1 MNYVNKT
8 VAIDANNFVVFND
21 RSGERRAFHVSEIAK
36 NLFPAV
42 INGKPYDGIVSI
54 HNGDYPEG
62 YPLNV
67 KLDSMTGF
75 PCAVDIVE
83 VVYDEDQARNFMH

>member
-8 VAIDANNFVVFND
+8 VQIDDNNFVVFND

-42 INGKPYDGIVSI
+42 INGKEYDAVVSI

-62 YPLNV
+62 YPLHV
-67 KLDSMTGF
+67 LLDSGTGA

-83 VVYDEDQARNFMH
+83 VVYDQQQVQNFLH